1 MLPLKMH
8 AKQTGFTLI
17 ELLFSI
23 TLLAVIA
30 GIGLPNLQDFVRNSR
45 MSGAANDIISDFNFA
60 RSEAVKRRVP
70 ITLCKSQ
77 DGAACDADDTDP
89 FSRWIIFVDDE
100 DPAIIEGTDGNGEVD
115 GAEVILRVR
124 ELPESIT
131 VVTDDDQIR
140 AVFLP
145 TGFPRIEDE
154 RVNRFVLCDV
164 RGNVSSVGGDSAAR
178 AIEVLP
184 TGRPSVF
191 RSKATITSFLTDIG
205 GGCP

>member
-1 MLPLKMH
+1 MLLFKMN
-8 AKQTGFTLI
+8 AKQSGFTLI
-17 ELLFSI
+17 ELMFAI
-23 TLLAVIA
+23 TVLTVLVA
-30 GIGLPNLQDFVRNSR
+30 IGLPNLQDFVRNSR

-77 DGAACDADDTDP
+77 DGAACDADDAAP
-89 FSRWIIFVDDE
+89 FNRWIIFVDDA
-100 DPAIIEGTDGNGEVD
+100 DPAIVAATDGNGEVD
-115 GAEVILRVR
+115 GAEVILRDR

-131 VVTDDDQIR
+131 VVTDAEEIR

-145 TGFPRIEDE
+145 TGFPVIETE
-154 RVNRFVLCDV
+154 NVNRFVLCDA
-164 RGNVSSVGGDSAAR
+164 RGNVTSVGGDSAAR

-191 RSKATITSFLTDIG
+191 RTKATVTAF

>member
-1 MLPLKMH
+1 MLLLNMD
-8 AKQTGFTLI
+8 AKQSGFTLI
-17 ELLFSI
+17 ELLFAVAV
-23 TLLAVIA
+23 LAVMV
-30 GIGLPNLQDFVRNSR
+30 GIGLPNMQEFVRNSR
-45 MSGAANDIISDFNFA
+45 MSSSANDIISDFNFA

-89 FSRWIIFVDDE
+89 FNRWIIFVDDE
-100 DPAIIEGTDGNGEVD
+100 DPAVVAATDGNGEID
-115 GAEVILRVR
+115 GAEVILRDR

-131 VVTDDDQIR
+131 VVTDADEIR
-140 AVFLP
+140 AIFLP
-145 TGFPRIEDE
+145 TGFPVIETE
-154 RVNRFVLCDV
+154 NVNRFVLCDV
-164 RGNVSSVGGDSAAR
+164 RGNVISAGGDSAAR

-191 RSKATITSFLTDIG
+191 RTEATVTAF